1 MSYANK
7 LGNVSI
13 DRDQI
18 ILNLFDNISWPILL
32 ITVVTFSVLLPESF
46 PTYRN
51 FEFLIYSS
59 AALGLIVLAEAICLI
74 SGNFDLSVGSI
85 AGFSGMFTALAI
97 TNWFPGLGGI
107 EGVILILL
115 VGALLGFL
123 NGFSVSYLGV
133 NPFLQTLAFFIIFR
147 SAVTML
153 STRSVSGL
161 PETYLFLGEAK
172 VFGIPFAILFVFAI
186 YGAVWFWLNYMRSGI
201 ALYSIGGNEV
211 SAREAGIDTQF
222 LVMLVFVIS
231 GILSALGGLLFTGF
245 LGAATTTLA
254 QNTVFPAFAAAVI
267 GGISL
272 TGGRGNVLN
281 AFGGVLL
288 LATVESGLVMFRVEA
303 NLVNT
308 INGLI
313 LLGAIF
319 LFTFGERY
327 RHRVLST

>member
-161 PETYLFLGEAK
+161 PETYLFLGGAK

-303 NLVNT
+303 NMVNT

>member
-1 MSYANK
+1 MSYASK
-7 LGNVSI
+7 LKDVSL
-13 DRDQI
+13 DREQV
-18 ILNLFDNISWPILL
+18 ILKLFDNISWPILL
-32 ITVVTFSVLLPESF
+32 ITVLVFSVMMPESF
-46 PTYRN
+46 LTYNN

-59 AALGLIVLAEAICLI
+59 AALGVIVLAESLCLI
-74 SGNFDLSVGSI
+74 SGNFDLSVGSV
-85 AGFSGMFTALAI
+85 AGFSGMFTALAL
-97 TNWFPGLGGI
+97 TSWFPGLGGI
-107 EGVILILL
+107 EGILLILF
-115 VGALLGFL
+115 VGAFLGFL
-123 NGFSVSYLGV
+123 NGFSVAYLGV

-153 STRSVSGL
+153 STRSISGL
-161 PETYLFLGEAK
+161 PDLYLFIGGANVL
-172 VFGIPFAILFVFAI
+172 GIPFAIIFVFAI

-201 ALYSIGGNEV
+201 ALYSIGGNEE
-211 SAREAGIDTQF
+211 SAREAGINTKF

-231 GILSALGGLLFTGF
+231 GTLSALGGLLFTGF

-288 LATVESGLVMFRVEA
+288 LASVESGLVMMRVEA
-303 NLVNT
+303 NMVNT
-308 INGLI
+308 INGII
-313 LLGAIF
+313 LLCAIF

-327 RHRVLST
+327 RARVLST